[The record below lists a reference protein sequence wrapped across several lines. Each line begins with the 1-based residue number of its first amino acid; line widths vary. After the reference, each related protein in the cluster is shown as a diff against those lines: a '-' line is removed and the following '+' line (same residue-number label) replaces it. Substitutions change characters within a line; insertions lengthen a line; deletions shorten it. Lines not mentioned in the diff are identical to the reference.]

1 MAALDGGIKASK
13 RAAEAASTTT
23 KGVGYPCSIIFGI
36 IIVPTAVMAASMDPQ
51 NAAKKPIATT
61 IAAPPLNITIP
72 AKMNRG
78 TATKICLVKA
88 AKEICINTD
97 QGRFNPHIA
106 AIEDPKPNTINIGTA
121 KSNSISDR
129 DIDRENIW
137 LVSFTF
143 LVFEVQN
150 FL

>member
-1 MAALDGGIKASK
+1 MTKAVQKFTSL
-13 RAAEAASTTT
+13 
-23 KGVGYPCSIIFGI
+23 V
-36 IIVPTAVMAASMDPQ
+36 
-51 NAAKKPIATT
+51 
-61 IAAPPLNITIP
+61 AAPPLNITIP

-121 KSNSISDR
+121 KSNRINDR

-143 LVFEVQN
+143 KVFEIQN